1 MSKNRQTV
9 LGWVFILF
17 LLFLWASPAWGTV
30 YKWKDENGST
40 HFTDDIT
47 KVPPEY
53 KPHHT
58 NKKPRAKKETGKPKT
73 STDQNF
79 KQRGTAFGQGNEDFK
94 EMGDALGRGMEQ
106 GMEQLTEGLV
116 KAFQDMGE
124 GLGKFI
130 KIAEAN
136 KPDME
141 KTSFSSKK
149 EEITYKVQQFLL
161 AMFLMC
167 QFQFIVEASKNCSE
181 DGVEITEEKKKE
193 FKDYVSEISP
203 SKNSR
208 TDLLI
213 RGYHKHSGEV
223 WQITHEGKSSIK
235 KSPDQNKK
243 KKI

>member
-1 MSKNRQTV
+1 MKAIILAAGKSVR
-9 LGWVFILF
+9 LGNLTSDKPKGMLDFMGKSLLEHQILMYR
-17 LLFLWASPAWGTV
+17 SV
-30 YKWKDENGST
+30 NIN
-40 HFTDDIT
+40 DIIIIRG
-47 KVPPEY
+47 Y
-53 KPHHT
+53 
-58 NKKPRAKKETGKPKT
+58 KKEK
-73 STDQNF
+73 
-79 KQRGTAFGQGNEDFK
+79 
-94 EMGDALGRGMEQ
+94 
-106 GMEQLTEGLV
+106 
-116 KAFQDMGE
+116 
-124 GLGKFI
+124 
-130 KIAEAN
+130 
-136 KPDME
+136 
-141 KTSFSSKK
+141 
-149 EEITYKVQQFLL
+149 ITYKVQQFLL

>member
-1 MSKNRQTV
+1 MKTV
-9 LGWVFILF
+9 ARILPMT
-17 LLFLWASPAWGTV
+17 SP
-30 YKWKDENGST
+30 KS
-40 HFTDDIT
+40 
-47 KVPPEY
+47 PPEY

-58 NKKPRAKKETGKPKT
+58 NKKHRAKKETGKPKT

-141 KTSFSSKK
+141 KTRFSSKK
-149 EEITYKVQQFLL
+149 RRNNLQSATIFTRHVFNVPVSVHRGG
-161 AMFLMC
+161 
-167 QFQFIVEASKNCSE
+167 FQKLF
-181 DGVEITEEKKKE
+181 
-193 FKDYVSEISP
+193 
-203 SKNSR
+203 
-208 TDLLI
+208 
-213 RGYHKHSGEV
+213 
-223 WQITHEGKSSIK
+223 
-235 KSPDQNKK
+235 
-243 KKI
+243 

>member
-1 MSKNRQTV
+1 
-9 LGWVFILF
+9 
-17 LLFLWASPAWGTV
+17 
-30 YKWKDENGST
+30 
-40 HFTDDIT
+40 
-47 KVPPEY
+47 
-53 KPHHT
+53 
-58 NKKPRAKKETGKPKT
+58 
-73 STDQNF
+73 
-79 KQRGTAFGQGNEDFK
+79 
-94 EMGDALGRGMEQ
+94 MGDALGRGMEQ

-149 EEITYKVQQFLL
+149 EDITYKVQQFLL

-223 WQITHEGKSSIK
+223 WQITHEGKSLIK
-235 KSPDQNKK
+235 RSPDQNKK